1 MLFRNVFPLLG
12 LGLAGVTAAY
22 SQEPLGVG
30 YDGSAH
36 SVTSMSAAQR
46 EQLMLELW
54 KGFDVVEIMHLT
66 GHGDGLDEE
75 RLVHVFGEDE
85 PRRMT
90 EGDKLRLK
98 QQGREFMDI
107 TEHPN
112 LGRLNAQRPQP
123 MVKPELSSSAFQGV
137 GAARGLLA
145 GEITTEHLRADI
157 AKLSSFWNRNYRSN
171 WGLLSSNWVFD
182 HVSSIVAAHQSDKTR
197 VTVTKFPHKFVQNS
211 VVLRLEAAGDGAE
224 EGEKELVI
232 VGAHQDSLNY
242 RLPFFRAPGADDDGS
257 GTVTVFQIL
266 RSLVEQEFVPPPG
279 IAVEFHWYA
288 AEEGGLL
295 GSQDVAAFYE
305 AADVKV
311 KGMLQMDMTAFVKEG
326 TEPKIAFFQDK
337 VDKNLTTFATKL
349 VEAYVPLPWNMTTCG
364 PTCGSD
370 HMSWTRAG
378 YPAIFAT
385 EGLFEDFPQT
395 AIHTI
400 NDDIEAYDAGQDR
413 GAYDFDHML
422 QFVKLGI
429 AFVAELSVA

>member
-1 MLFRNVFPLLG
+1 MFKSIFPLLG
-12 LGLAGVTAAY
+12 LAAAAAAY
-22 SQEPLGVG
+22 SQQPLGVG
-30 YDGSAH
+30 YDVTAQSVSAM
-36 SVTSMSAAQR
+36 TAAQR

-66 GHGDGLDEE
+66 GHGDGLDEQ

-98 QQGREFMDI
+98 QQGLEFMDI
-107 TEHPN
+107 TEHPT
-112 LGRLNAQRPQP
+112 LGALNAQRPQRF
-123 MVKPELSSSAFQGV
+123 VNPEPKLSAQSSDAV
-137 GAARGLLA
+137 RALLA
-145 GEITTEHLRADI
+145 GEITTDHLRADI
-157 AKLSSFWNRNYRSN
+157 TKLSSFWTRSYRSN
-171 WGLLSSNWVFD
+171 WGLLSSNWVYD
-182 HVSSIVAAHQSDKTR
+182 HVSSIIAANPSDKTR
-197 VTVTKFPHKFVQNS
+197 TSITKFPHKFVQNS
-211 VVLRLEAAGDGAE
+211 VVLRLDATDDTTPDE
-224 EGEKELVI
+224 EKELVI

-242 RLPFFRAPGADDDGS
+242 RLPFFRAPGSDDDGS

-266 RSLVEQEFVPPPG
+266 RSLVEQEFVPPKG

-305 AADVKV
+305 AAGTKV
-311 KGMLQMDMTAFVKEG
+311 KGMLQMDMTAFVKSG
-326 TEPKIAFFQDK
+326 TEPKIAFFKDQ

-349 VEAYVPLPWNMTTCG
+349 VEAYSPLPWNLTTCG
-364 PTCGSD
+364 LGCGSD
-370 HMSWTRAG
+370 HMSWTKAG

-385 EGLFEDFPQT
+385 EGFFEDFPQH

-400 NDDIEAYDAGQDR
+400 KDDVEAYDAGYDD

-422 QFVKLGI
+422 EFVKLGI